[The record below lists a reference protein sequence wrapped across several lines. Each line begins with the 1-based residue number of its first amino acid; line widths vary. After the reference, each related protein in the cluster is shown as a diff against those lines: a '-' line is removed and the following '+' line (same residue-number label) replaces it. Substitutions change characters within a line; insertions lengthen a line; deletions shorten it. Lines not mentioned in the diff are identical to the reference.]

1 MQYNYDFEIASLLI
15 MTIILLHFVF
25 VRQFPG
31 EKTRVFGWLLF
42 VCEAE
47 CLMNILSCVGLANAA
62 LVPQRLNEVL
72 AFAFFVLEG
81 ASSYLVYR
89 YFMAACAIR
98 GRERTVFAAA
108 GIIPFAAF
116 LVLVVVTPVTGFFYY
131 FSDGSYYQGVGAD
144 YGYAYIVI
152 FFLLDL
158 LIVVRQHKYTT
169 LRTKVIVCA
178 YTAVAAAMIGLQYRY
193 REILCTSVS
202 NTVVL
207 IMLYLQIQNPVVFL
221 DTTTGIGNGTAF
233 ESQLEDRLRRKG
245 EGYVLTIHLSK
256 FYHIHTI
263 LGTENSN
270 ELLREIGEYLY
281 DLCGKFHVFHTAG
294 DAFTVFA
301 DTKEQC
307 ERLKC
312 EIQKRFESDWVVQE
326 NRIALDMETVVQ
338 HYPTDFKAMAEY
350 YGMREFLL
358 ENAGKSGAQ
367 VIVEADAD
375 MIAQYRRRRKVEI
388 AVARAIREK
397 GFLVYY
403 QPVYSLQE
411 RQIVSL
417 EALVRLKD
425 PELGFIPPEEF
436 IPLAERDGNIIH
448 IGEQVLEQCCRF
460 LSKHV
465 LSNGSLGIRTIHVN
479 ISMVQ
484 CLRQNLTET
493 IRPVLENYHIPPS
506 MLTLEVTERTAIGAP
521 ERMLWHMHEL
531 GKMGVS
537 FALDDYGSGNANCS
551 YLIRFPFQEIK
562 IDKEIVWASFHDKA
576 ARIVLENEIHT
587 IKQLGIPLIIEG
599 IEERE
604 QSEAMEQLGVECI
617 QGYYYGRPLPEQEC
631 LRYIRTFQEKAQND
645 RQQAAVPGETQR
657 EAGR

>member
-116 LVLVVVTPVTGFFYY
+116 LVLVAVTPVTGFFYY

-233 ESQLEDRLRRKG
+233 ESQLEDRL
-245 EGYVLTIHLSK
+245 LPT
-256 FYHIHTI
+256 
-263 LGTENSN
+263 
-270 ELLREIGEYLY
+270 LLI
-281 DLCGKFHVFHTAG
+281 C
-294 DAFTVFA
+294 
-301 DTKEQC
+301 
-307 ERLKC
+307 
-312 EIQKRFESDWVVQE
+312 
-326 NRIALDMETVVQ
+326 
-338 HYPTDFKAMAEY
+338 
-350 YGMREFLL
+350 
-358 ENAGKSGAQ
+358 
-367 VIVEADAD
+367 
-375 MIAQYRRRRKVEI
+375 
-388 AVARAIREK
+388 
-397 GFLVYY
+397 
-403 QPVYSLQE
+403 
-411 RQIVSL
+411 
-417 EALVRLKD
+417 
-425 PELGFIPPEEF
+425 
-436 IPLAERDGNIIH
+436 
-448 IGEQVLEQCCRF
+448 
-460 LSKHV
+460 
-465 LSNGSLGIRTIHVN
+465 
-479 ISMVQ
+479 
-484 CLRQNLTET
+484 
-493 IRPVLENYHIPPS
+493 
-506 MLTLEVTERTAIGAP
+506 AP
-521 ERMLWHMHEL
+521 GWT
-531 GKMGVS
+531 
-537 FALDDYGSGNANCS
+537 N
-551 YLIRFPFQEIK
+551 
-562 IDKEIVWASFHDKA
+562 
-576 ARIVLENEIHT
+576 
-587 IKQLGIPLIIEG
+587 
-599 IEERE
+599 
-604 QSEAMEQLGVECI
+604 
-617 QGYYYGRPLPEQEC
+617 
-631 LRYIRTFQEKAQND
+631 
-645 RQQAAVPGETQR
+645 
-657 EAGR
+657 

>member
-1 MQYNYDFEIASLLI
+1 M
-15 MTIILLHFVF
+15 
-25 VRQFPG
+25 
-31 EKTRVFGWLLF
+31 
-42 VCEAE
+42 
-47 CLMNILSCVGLANAA
+47 
-62 LVPQRLNEVL
+62 
-72 AFAFFVLEG
+72 
-81 ASSYLVYR
+81 
-89 YFMAACAIR
+89 
-98 GRERTVFAAA
+98 
-108 GIIPFAAF
+108 
-116 LVLVVVTPVTGFFYY
+116 
-131 FSDGSYYQGVGAD
+131 
-144 YGYAYIVI
+144 
-152 FFLLDL
+152 
-158 LIVVRQHKYTT
+158 
-169 LRTKVIVCA
+169 
-178 YTAVAAAMIGLQYRY
+178 
-193 REILCTSVS
+193 
-202 NTVVL
+202 
-207 IMLYLQIQNPVVFL
+207 
-221 DTTTGIGNGTAF
+221 
-233 ESQLEDRLRRKG
+233 
-245 EGYVLTIHLSK
+245 LTIHLSK

-270 ELLREIGEYLY
+270 ELLREIGAYLY

-326 NRIALDMETVVQ
+326 NRIALDMEMVVQ

-403 QPVYSLQE
+403 QPVYSLKE

-425 PELGFIPPEEF
+425 PELGFISPEEF

-493 IRPVLENYHIPPS
+493 IRPVLESYHIPPS
-506 MLTLEVTERTAIGAP
+506 MLTLEVTERTAISAP

-562 IDKEIVWASFHDKA
+562 IDKEIVWASFRDKA

-645 RQQAAVPGETQR
+645 RQQAAVSGETQK